1 MGGTAMRRYI
11 VLILCSLV
19 GVAAYAQS
27 SETAERPVWTM
38 EFVKVRPGQFGAT
51 LGYLDDHWM
60 RIRKE
65 AKRQGAVLSY
75 HRFAENAFV
84 PGDSDQ
90 RIVLVTEFKN
100 EAAFLSSENLFALIA
115 EQLPGMV
122 PGVTKPQKENLYE
135 VVGARVFLEF
145 PDTDDVRIK
154 LLTKQ

>member
-27 SETAERPVWTM
+27 SETAERPVWSM

-75 HRFAENAFV
+75 HRLAENAFV
-84 PGDSDQ
+84 PRDGHQ
-90 RIVLVTEFKN
+90 PIVLLPEFKN
-100 EAAFLSSENLFALIA
+100 ESAFVSSQTLFALIS
-115 EQLPGMV
+115 Q
-122 PGVTKPQKENLYE
+122 
-135 VVGARVFLEF
+135 
-145 PDTDDVRIK
+145 
-154 LLTKQ
+154 